1 MPTYQNPTVPANPHY
16 AGLDLLS
23 TAVVIINRSFT
34 VIYANP
40 AAEDLFA
47 FSLKNAVGQ
56 PFMRLFSP
64 GHAGN
69 RALFSMLDQ
78 VVKNDAG
85 FNENELTLECA
96 GSHALHSSCLAAP
109 LDRERIVVEF
119 HALDQQ
125 LKIAREAK
133 ILERQELNR
142 ELIRNLA
149 HEIKNP
155 LGGIRGSAQLLE
167 RELQGLPNEADL
179 TEYTQV
185 IVNEADRL
193 QTLMD
198 RLLAPH
204 RLPQMARLN
213 IHEALE
219 RVRILILAE
228 FPEGVTVIRDYD
240 TSLPEFIADKE
251 PLIQALLNI
260 VRNAAQAIQGR
271 GQIRLVTRIARQVTL
286 AKQRYRH
293 AIQVQIIDDGP
304 GIPGAL
310 RDKIFFPLVSGR
322 DGGTG
327 LGLSLAQNFIS
338 QHLGIIEFESVAGRT
353 CFSVL
358 LPVRESQ
365 SLNPSAFPHPHPHSP
380 SHPH

>member
-1 MPTYQNPTVPANPHY
+1 MPNRENTIRSANPHY

-23 TAVVIINRSFT
+23 TAVLIINRSF
-34 VIYANP
+34 VLMYANP
-40 AAEDLFA
+40 AAENLFA

-56 PFMRLFSP
+56 PLARVFAA

-69 RALFSMLDQ
+69 HALFSMLEQ

-85 FNENELTLECA
+85 FNENELTLESA
-96 GSHALHSSCLAAP
+96 ANHALHASCVASP
-109 LDRERIVVEF
+109 IERERVVVEF
-119 HALDQQ
+119 HPLDQQ

-167 RELQGLPNEADL
+167 RELRGLPNEADL
-179 TEYTQV
+179 KEYTQV

-198 RLLAPH
+198 RLLTPH

-213 IHEALE
+213 IHEVLE
-219 RVRILILAE
+219 RVRTLVLAE
-228 FPEGVTVIRDYD
+228 FPSGVTVLRDYD

-260 VRNAAQAIQGR
+260 TRNAAQAMHGR
-271 GQIRLVTRIARQVTL
+271 GQIQLVTRIARQVTL

-293 AIQVQIIDDGP
+293 AIQVQIIDNGP
-304 GIPGAL
+304 GVPETL
-310 RDKIFFPLVSGR
+310 SDRIFFPLVSGR

-327 LGLSLAQNFIS
+327 LGLSLAQSFVS
-338 QHLGIIEFESVAGRT
+338 QHHGIIEFESLPGRT
-353 CFSVL
+353 CFTVL

-365 SLNPSAFPHPHPHSP
+365 TLNPPSSHSH
-380 SHPH
+380 SH

>member
-1 MPTYQNPTVPANPHY
+1 MPNFQISARSPNPHY

-23 TAVVIINRSFT
+23 TAVVIVNRSF
-34 VIYANP
+34 VLMYANP
-40 AAEDLFA
+40 AAENLFA
-47 FSLKNAVGQ
+47 FSLKNALGQ
-56 PFMRLFSP
+56 PLARLFSG

-69 RALFSMLDQ
+69 HALFSMLDQ

-85 FNENELTLECA
+85 FNENELTLESA
-96 GSHALHSSCLAAP
+96 ASHTLHSSCVAAP
-109 LDRERIVVEF
+109 IEGDRVVVEF
-119 HALDQQ
+119 RALDQQ
-125 LKIAREAK
+125 IKIAREAK

-167 RELQGLPNEADL
+167 RELRGLENETGL
-179 TEYTQV
+179 KEYTQV

-193 QTLMD
+193 QALMD
-198 RLLAPH
+198 RLLTPH

-213 IHEALE
+213 IHEVLE
-219 RVRILILAE
+219 RVRTLVLAE
-228 FPEGVTVIRDYD
+228 FPAGVTVLRDYD

-260 VRNAAQAIQGR
+260 TRNAAQAMHGR

-293 AIQVQIIDDGP
+293 AIQVQIIDNGP
-304 GIPGAL
+304 GVPEAL
-310 RDKIFFPLVSGR
+310 QDKIFFPLVSGR

-327 LGLSLAQNFIS
+327 LGLSLAQNFVS
-338 QHLGIIEFESVAGRT
+338 QHQGIIEFESVPGHT

-358 LPVRESQ
+358 LPVHESQ
-365 SLNPSAFPHPHPHSP
+365 TLKPHANPHVP
-380 SHPH
+380 SH

>member
-1 MPTYQNPTVPANPHY
+1 MPNYPTTPHIPHAHY

-23 TAVVIINRSFT
+23 TAVVIINRAF
-34 VIYANP
+34 VLMHANP
-40 AAEDLFA
+40 AAEDLLA

-56 PFMRLFSP
+56 PFTRLFS
-64 GHAGN
+64 GTHIGN
-69 RALFSMLDQ
+69 RALFSMLEQ
-78 VVKNDAG
+78 VVKNNAG
-85 FNENELTLECA
+85 FNENELTLESA
-96 GSHALHSSCLAAP
+96 TNHILHTSCVASP
-109 LDRERIVVEF
+109 VDSERVVVEF
-119 HALDQQ
+119 RTLDQQ
-125 LKIAREAK
+125 IKIAREAK

-167 RELQGLPNEADL
+167 RELRGLSNEADL
-179 TEYTQV
+179 REYTQV

-198 RLLAPH
+198 RLLTPH

-213 IHEALE
+213 IHEVLE
-219 RVRILILAE
+219 RVRTLVLAE
-228 FPEGVTVIRDYD
+228 FPAGVTVVRDYD

-260 VRNAAQAIQGR
+260 TRNAAQAMHGR
-271 GQIRLVTRIARQVTL
+271 GEIRLVTRIARQVTL

-293 AIQVQIIDDGP
+293 AIQVQIIDNGP
-304 GIPGAL
+304 GVSEAL

-327 LGLSLAQNFIS
+327 LGLSLAQNFVS
-338 QHLGIIEFESVAGRT
+338 QHHGIIEFESAPGNT

-365 SLNPSAFPHPHPHSP
+365 SLNPHPHFH
-380 SHPH
+380 